1 MMTKV
6 SIGVASLVL
15 QVAIIAFDLTH
26 AWGFEDEH
34 DVKSIVTALQSPI
47 PQDAIAQAR
56 ATDDRIMSA
65 GEVQGTKVYLVT
77 DNRSQ
82 RVNTLVRRLLTA
94 MGQDEREWVVRV
106 LDTQPPTINAFV
118 YGGKYIYVY
127 TGLLNEVASD
137 DELAVVLGHELGH
150 SLLKH
155 NVRRQ
160 EDTTNTLAG
169 LADVIGAL
177 AGGKKGQ
184 ERVGAVT
191 NAIRASYSRTDEEE
205 ADALGVAISWHAG
218 FDPLHGADFFTRMA
232 RRASDEEQKV
242 NQLLGQRHN
251 ETEQALAQ
259 CQQWVAAA
267 NANPFNKNKAQ
278 AVCNDAEQRRL
289 AFNQMAGQYQSGL
302 RTQQIYGD
310 HPSDQN
316 RIAAIAALTDYVKE
330 RRSIESLQ
338 SFQQSYRVMTALQQ
352 VDSVLT
358 KGQAGKAD
366 AEALRAET
374 GKKKEKEQLPGDP
387 AWLDRQRIVDE
398 SQPGQQAKGQL
409 QALFAERQKQISA
422 WDEKLKAMQGKI
434 KEQSPPNQQDV
445 TNFKEEVGKYQV
457 FRGNASAE
465 LKAKKE
471 SLTEEFNSV
480 ISQAL
485 LKLTK
490 QDLNGSDPTPALI
503 KIVDQIK
510 DSKTAASGPTS
521 EQRKQPEQSIADQLK
536 QLKLAHDQGLIT
548 EEEFQSKRKQI
559 LERF

>member
-1 MMTKV
+1 MMKKV

-15 QVAIIAFDLTH
+15 QVGIIAFDLTH

-47 PQDAIAQAR
+47 PQDVIAQAR

-94 MGQDEREWVVRV
+94 MRQDEREWVVRV

-366 AEALRAET
+366 AEALRAEK
-374 GKKKEKEQLPGDP
+374 GKEKKQLPGDP
-387 AWLDRQRIVDE
+387 AWLDRQRIFNE

-471 SLTEEFNSV
+471 SLTEEFNNV

-503 KIVDQIK
+503 RIVDQSQ
-510 DSKTAASGPTS
+510 DSETAASGPTAD
-521 EQRKQPEQSIADQLK
+521 QRKQPEQSMADQLK

>member
-15 QVAIIAFDLTH
+15 QVGIIAFDLTH

-47 PQDAIAQAR
+47 PQDVIAQAR

-366 AEALRAET
+366 AEALRAEK
-374 GKKKEKEQLPGDP
+374 GKEKKQLPGDP
-387 AWLDRQRIVDE
+387 AWLDRQRIFNE

-471 SLTEEFNSV
+471 SLTEEFNNV

-503 KIVDQIK
+503 RIVDQSQ
-510 DSKTAASGPTS
+510 DSETAASGPTAD
-521 EQRKQPEQSIADQLK
+521 QRKQPEQSMADQLK